1 MKSNLLLIFGI
12 LPLSLLSIV
21 NFASMFAEANLPPI
35 PAVPTEM
42 QNLSDST
49 AAGKQKAEAAHPYL
63 MDLDTTLAKKSD
75 LSSNSATELDEL
87 TKDADQYAKLRKALE
102 GIWDLHISEKEKTA
116 ARLSKTFLDT
126 LIKQS
131 KALVYDGLN
140 SENGKKYRE
149 FVLGEITRLQDLLVK
164 ITEYDLEVAKWLDAE
179 AEFNAG
185 KFATAQR
192 MLEAVDMQIIVKFP
206 PPLIVTTS
214 RLADLIT
221 ACEYNVAL
229 DKIEAEQSSLR
240 NILGTL
246 TPSDVEKLLNSIQR
260 FENKY
265 PVVPVEAEQKPYAQL
280 QMDKDAFTLFNELL
294 VREISN
300 DPMAWGGELQKLMN
314 DITKLREF
322 GDEFSMPMVKKQK
335 EKLEEKL
342 ILLARGPALPAPPE
356 LELYECIYYLPSGK
370 ILFAK
375 KFIKN
380 PNGVLVA
387 NVPPPP
393 PWFFK
398 AGVLPIIP
406 FNIINS
412 ELDLNK
418 LPAEKQ
424 KVVKGILNDA
434 NEPQKSPLRGFY
446 KKYNEQIVKL
456 EDKPRDMDL
465 WSELLT
471 YIAEQRVFLVDYNSI
486 GGGYLPEVDDSL
498 NSLESVAEKI
508 VKARPEIERFLEQ

>member
-1 MKSNLLLIFGI
+1 MKSNLLLIIGI

-21 NFASMFAEANLPPI
+21 NFASMFAEATLPPI
-35 PAVPTEM
+35 PAVPTKM

-63 MDLDTTLAKKSD
+63 KDVDTTLAKKSG
-75 LSSNSATELDEL
+75 LSSNSATDLDEI
-87 TKDADQYAKLRKALE
+87 TIDADQYAKLRKSLE
-102 GIWDLHISEKEKTA
+102 GIWDLQLREKAA
-116 ARLSKTFLDT
+116 ARLSKTILDT

-131 KALVYDGLN
+131 KALAYDGLN

-149 FVLGEITRLQDLLVK
+149 YVADEITRLEDLLVK
-164 ITEYDLEVAKWLDAE
+164 ITEYDLEVEKWLDAE

-185 KFATAQR
+185 KFPTAQR
-192 MLEAVDMQIIVKFP
+192 KLEAVDMQIILKFA
-206 PPLIVTTS
+206 PLIVTTS

-240 NILGTL
+240 NILDTL
-246 TPSDVEKLLNSIQR
+246 TSSDVENLLNSIQR

-265 PVVPVEAEQKPYAQL
+265 PVFPAETEQKPYEQL

-300 DPMAWGGELQKLMN
+300 DPMSWGVELQKLMN

-322 GDEFSMPMVKKQK
+322 GDEFSMPMVKKQQ

-342 ILLARGPALPAPPE
+342 ISLSKELALVAPLE
-356 LELYECIYYLPSGK
+356 LALYECMYYLPSGK

-380 PNGVLVA
+380 KTGCLVT

-393 PWFFK
+393 PWFYK
-398 AGVLPIIP
+398 PAVLPIIP

-412 ELDLNK
+412 EKDLNK

-424 KVVKGILNDA
+424 KVVKAILNDTNA
-434 NEPQKSPLRGFY
+434 PQKSPLIGFY
-446 KKYNEQIVKL
+446 NKYNEQIVKL
-456 EDKPRDMDL
+456 EDEPRDMDL
-465 WSELLT
+465 WSEMLT
-471 YIAEQRVFLVDYNSI
+471 SIAEQRVWLVDYNSI
-486 GGGYLPEVDDSL
+486 GGGYLPEVDDRL
-498 NSLESVAEKI
+498 NSLESVADKI
-508 VKARPEIERFLEQ
+508 VKARPEIKRFLQQ